1 MVRYGRIRLNKF
13 LLIIYMKVTIN
24 IPDEIYGGLVIDA
37 ENNTRTITQEV
48 LHRVKSFGDSGSSVS
63 SGKVPMQ
70 SHGDSLGHGS
80 SLSSAKKVSPRVKKG
95 SSRPKADTGKKG
107 LPMQD
112 VGGLKTY
119 FKK

>member
-1 MVRYGRIRLNKF
+1 MYEKLESDRGLIPRATYIQ
-13 LLIIYMKVTIN
+13 LLI
-24 IPDEIYGGLVIDA
+24 GQGL
-37 ENNTRTITQEV
+37 
-48 LHRVKSFGDSGSSVS
+48 GSSVS

-70 SHGDSLGHGS
+70 SHGASLGHGS

-107 LPMQD
+107 LPSQD
-112 VGGLKTY
+112 VGGFKTF

>member
-1 MVRYGRIRLNKF
+1 MRIAITMPDELYEKLESDRGLIPRATYIQ
-13 LLIIYMKVTIN
+13 LLI
-24 IPDEIYGGLVIDA
+24 GQGL
-37 ENNTRTITQEV
+37 
-48 LHRVKSFGDSGSSVS
+48 GSSVS